1 MSLKDVWQSV
11 LEFFGLSG
19 GMKMPKKPDV
29 VDIDVKVSW
38 IAGGGACD
46 VTFELVPQNSN
57 KVKVGKKNGK
67 DYAEFKNDKN
77 PGFLVCFNIV
87 EQGGK
92 GCQFLPDPD
101 DAMWVQPSALPN
113 PPCPNS
119 PAYWSQFRAVDV
131 VSTDEDDPDQINKT
145 LIVYNKND
153 FKQMFSFTL
162 RFEINGCGHV
172 VEFDPIGSN
181 QNGGQ

>member
-1 MSLKDVWQSV
+1 MGLKGFFQSV
-11 LEFFGLSG
+11 LEFLGLNG
-19 GMKMPKKPDV
+19 GRKMPKKPDV
-29 VDIDVKVSW
+29 VDINVLVTWNSSDQ
-38 IAGGGACD
+38 CD
-46 VTFELVPQNSN
+46 VTFELEPKTGN

-67 DYAEFKNDKN
+67 DIVEFKNDKQ

-87 EQGGK
+87 EQGGRT

-101 DAMWVQPSALPN
+101 DAMWVQPSALAN

-131 VSTDEDDPDQINKT
+131 VSTDEDDPDDINKT

-153 FKQMFSFTL
+153 FEQMFSFTL
-162 RFEINGCGHV
+162 RFEISGCGHV